1 MRPTLQFLR
10 PVSLAAALLCAGL
23 APVNGAYAQAGPQNV
38 AIEIPAQ
45 SAEQALKRFTE
56 ITKFQLI
63 YAPEVVRGLS
73 TKPVSGT
80 MSPRDA
86 LARMLEGASVV
97 IVDTGANAAT
107 LRPTSAAATNEAG
120 NSVAAAQSRASDSV
134 QAVTITGIRK
144 GIEDAISVKRNSDSI
159 VESVAAEDIGKLPDV
174 SIAESIGRLPGL
186 AAQRVAGRAQ
196 TISVRGLSPDFAT
209 TLLNGRQQVSSGD
222 NRSVEFDQYPSELMS
237 GVTVYKTPDAG
248 LVGQGLSG
256 TIDMQTVRP
265 LAFKGRTITLNARGE
280 SNSLGAIADAKAA
293 GKRLS
298 ATYIDQFA
306 DRTVGIALGFSHL
319 ETPILSHQTA
329 LYVPWSEANRT
340 AIGVPAGV
348 SGVSGVVTTAR
359 GGKNTRDGLMATLE
373 WKPSRDWTSTLDA
386 YASKFVQTQTD
397 HALET
402 PLSVSA
408 AYAPAFKYT
417 ATTVTDNNLLVGGT
431 VSGASPL
438 IRSIYAN
445 REDTIQ
451 SLGWNNRLKFDSWSV
466 LTDVNFSKSKRE
478 EQTLESNA
486 MRRDA
491 TGKLLF
497 DTLNLNWAA
506 GRTPLVA
513 PTQDFSDASKL
524 FIGTTRFGAGF
535 GTVTHVSDELKGFKV
550 VATAR
555 APGFMS
561 ALFSDVDLGL
571 DFTSRNKNKDQPSG
585 SITAKTSVTGGITN
599 ISGDLL
605 GNPVDMG
612 FTGSGAIPSWDVPGV
627 TAKYMNFAPT
637 NTAGSYQ
644 AGSVWGVREKV
655 ASAFAKAYVDAQ
667 WGAVNFRGNVGLQ
680 FQSTDQS
687 SSTRVWDS
695 TAAAGNN
702 FKPFTGGAT
711 YTDVL
716 PSVNLVM
723 GLPDDQTVRLG
734 LARQL
739 ARPRVD
745 QLGAG
750 QTFAVN
756 ATTGAPSGSG
766 GNAQLDPWRADAL
779 DISYEKYFSKKG
791 YVAAA
796 AFYKKLTSYIY
807 QLTQTDHDFSA
818 LTPGTAATSSIGNY
832 TSPFNGQ
839 GGSLSGLELSLSLP
853 LNMVSAGLDGF
864 GIVASGSLTNSKIT
878 IQDPSSNIG
887 SNLPLPGMSKNVSN
901 ITFYYEKEG
910 FSSRVSQRK
919 RSNFVGEI
927 TGFGA
932 ARTLRYVKGESVLDL
947 QVGYGFNQGDLKGLS
962 FTLQVSNL
970 TDAAYQTYSD
980 TPEKPLEYAKYGRTV
995 LMGANYKF

>member
-10 PVSLAAALLCAGL
+10 PVSLAAALLCAGW
-23 APVNGAYAQAGPQNV
+23 APVFHAHAQAGPQSV

-45 SAEQALKRFTE
+45 SAERALKRFTE

-73 TKPVSGT
+73 TKSVSGT
-80 MSPRDA
+80 MAPREA
-86 LARMLEGASVV
+86 LASMLEGSPVV

-107 LRPTSAAATNEAG
+107 LRPTVAAATKEAG
-120 NSVAAAQSRASDSV
+120 NSVAAAQSQASDPA

-144 GIEDAISVKRNSDSI
+144 GIEDAISVKRDSDSI
-159 VESVAAEDIGKLPDV
+159 VESVAAEDIGKLPDA

-196 TISVRGLSPDFAT
+196 TISIRGLSPDFAT

-265 LAFKGRTITLNARGE
+265 LAFKGRTISFNARGE
-280 SNSLGAIADAKAA
+280 SNSLGAIADAKST

-298 ATYIDQFA
+298 TTYIDQFA
-306 DRTVGIALGFSHL
+306 ERTVGLAIGYSHL

-329 LYVPWSEANRT
+329 LYVPWSVTNRT
-340 AIGVPAGV
+340 AIGVPLGV

-373 WKPSRDWTSTLDA
+373 WKPTQAWTSTLDA

-397 HALET
+397 HTLET

-408 AYAPAFKYT
+408 TYAPAFKYT
-417 ATTVTDNNLLVGGT
+417 PATVTDNTLVGGT
-431 VSGASPL
+431 VTGASPL
-438 IRSIYAN
+438 VRGIYAN
-445 REDTIQ
+445 REDTIH
-451 SLGWNNRLKFDSWSV
+451 SLGWNNKFKSEGWS
-466 LTDVNFSKSKRE
+466 LLSDLNFSKSKRE

-491 TGKLLF
+491 AGKLLF

-506 GRTPLVA
+506 GSMPVVS
-513 PTQDFSDASKL
+513 PTQDFSDASTL
-524 FIGTTRFGAGF
+524 NIGTTRFGAGF
-535 GTVTHVSDELKGFKV
+535 GTVTHVSDELKGFKL
-550 VATAR
+550 VATTG

-571 DFTSRNKNKDQPSG
+571 DYTSRNKSKDQPSG
-585 SITAKTSVTGGITN
+585 SITAKTSVTGGIST
-599 ISGDLL
+599 ISSDLL
-605 GNPVDMG
+605 GQRVDMG
-612 FTGSGAIPSWDVPGV
+612 FSGSGALASWDVPGV
-627 TAKYMNFAPT
+627 TAKYMNFAPK
-637 NTAGSYQ
+637 NNAGSFQ
-644 AGSVWGVREKV
+644 AGAVWEVSEKV
-655 ASAFAKAYVDAQ
+655 TSAFAKAHVDAQ
-667 WGAVNFRGNVGLQ
+667 WGAVTLRGNVGVQL
-680 FQSTDQS
+680 QSTDQS
-687 SSTRVWDS
+687 SSTRVWD
-695 TAAAGNN
+695 TNAAAGSN
-702 FKPFTGGAT
+702 FKPFADGAGFN
-711 YTDVL
+711 DLL
-716 PSVNLVM
+716 PSANLVM

-750 QTFAVN
+750 QTFTVN
-756 ATTGAPSGSG
+756 AASGAPSGSG
-766 GNAQLDPWRADAL
+766 GNARLDPWRADAF
-779 DISYEKYFSKKG
+779 DVSYEKYFAKKG

-796 AFYKKLTSYIY
+796 AYYKKLTTYIY

-818 LTPGTAATSSIGNY
+818 LTAGTAATTSIGNY
-832 TSPFNGQ
+832 TSPFNGK

-853 LNMVSAGLDGF
+853 LNLVSAGLDGF
-864 GIVASGSLTNSKIT
+864 GILASGSLSNSKIT
-878 IQDPSSNIG
+878 IEDPSSNIG
-887 SNLPLPGMSKNVSN
+887 SNLPLPGLSKQVSN
-901 ITFYYEKEG
+901 ITFYYEKDG
-910 FSSRVSQRK
+910 FSSRISQRK
-919 RSNFVGEI
+919 RSDFVGEI

-932 ARTLRYVKGESVLDL
+932 ARTLRYVKGESVMDVQL
-947 QVGYGFNQGDLKGLS
+947 GYNFSQGNFKGLGLM
-962 FTLQVSNL
+962 LQVSNL
-970 TDAAYQTYSD
+970 TDAAYQTYAD
-980 TPEKPLEYAKYGRTV
+980 TADKPLEYAKYGRTIS
-995 LMGANYKF
+995 LGANYKF